1 MRAPVE
7 FVVTRHLLT
16 DPEATPTQIARSC
29 HVERSSASRALTR
42 LRRAGLSSPG
52 QLLAH
57 LQDLPQRPHWPTYP
71 FAAPNPDNWVA
82 DAPPHWLTGQAA
94 ASMEG
99 LDLVPSMLQAY
110 VRRDDLTEALA
121 TCMRV
126 FAKPCGAR
134 DANLVIL
141 VADEWL
147 PLDPDDRL
155 VPRGQRLLDYA
166 RDPNVQFAKELQR
179 LV

>member
-1 MRAPVE
+1 MSRTA
-7 FVVTRHLLT
+7 
-16 DPEATPTQIARSC
+16 ATPTQIARAC

-94 ASMEG
+94 ASTEG
-99 LDLVPSMLQAY
+99 LDLVPSILQVY

-121 TCMRV
+121 TCMR
-126 FAKPCGAR
+126 
-134 DANLVIL
+134 
-141 VADEWL
+141 
-147 PLDPDDRL
+147 L
-155 VPRGQRLLDYA
+155 VPRGQRLLDHA